1 MIGLF
6 VLFVEQK
13 MDPPTL
19 EEFSWFYTLK
29 SCQGDFG
36 FYYFLS
42 EHRRI
47 FGLLSRS
54 EIVLVLGKIP
64 IFTRLMIALGV
75 ALPSQVSFL

>member
-36 FYYFLS
+36 FCYFLS

-47 FGLLSRS
+47 FGLLSES
-54 EIVLVLGKIP
+54 KIALVLGKMP
-64 IFTRLMIALGV
+64 TFTRLMIALGV